1 MEGIMAVG
9 NGNKR
14 CEGKKSTRMDA
25 GSWCGGNGSGS
36 NYGKGMA
43 VLDRLERLS
52 GACPR
57 RAFAGGGNLEKS
69 RICGKND
76 RNILGKLITAFRVWR
91 GTPHPA
97 ERKLE
102 DQTALSAISDSDMDD
117 GTGAW
122 RENAYLTLE
131 AALVFPIV
139 LAVQF
144 LAIGLLFFQY
154 DRCLLNM
161 DMAYMTVVGCE
172 GEKRLQAVTG
182 TLYREK
188 YVLWSWEQ
196 IDAEMTKGKVRI
208 AAMGKLKYPFWIE
221 NQYQWETKAAVVY
234 EGKQLEPVFFI
245 RQYRKAMGQK
255 EEKDAANGIYQESE
269 L

>member
-1 MEGIMAVG
+1 M
-9 NGNKR
+9 
-14 CEGKKSTRMDA
+14 
-25 GSWCGGNGSGS
+25 
-36 NYGKGMA
+36 
-43 VLDRLERLS
+43 
-52 GACPR
+52 
-57 RAFAGGGNLEKS
+57 
-69 RICGKND
+69 
-76 RNILGKLITAFRVWR
+76 
-91 GTPHPA
+91 
-97 ERKLE
+97 
-102 DQTALSAISDSDMDD
+102 
-117 GTGAW
+117 
-122 RENAYLTLE
+122 TLE

-172 GEKRLQAVTG
+172 GEERLQAVTG
-182 TLYREK
+182 ALYREK

-196 IDAEMTKGKVRI
+196 IDAERTKGKVRI

-245 RQYRKAMGQK
+245 RQCRKAMGQK
-255 EEKDAANGIYQESE
+255 EEKDAANGVYQESE